1 MLPKQ
6 ANTKRF
12 VSLTISLSLADS
24 SYHFFSIQKSDPKC
38 FSVFIENISKEISFQ
53 PQTSYTSKKN
63 VIHENLRY
71 RHPNFICNENC
82 VGNLLFY
89 FQEDEKKIR
98 SIWSQNIILI
108 SRFQLFIYK
117 SKSWIQHGSYLYSPN
132 KTKHFS
138 NTRKCKFDGFFFL
151 HKFIFCFYC
160 FQIINFSSNFQ
171 IDCVYLRVCVYF
183 FIFF

>member
-71 RHPNFICNENC
+71 RRLYVMKIVLEIYYFI
-82 VGNLLFY
+82 F
-89 FQEDEKKIR
+89 KKM
-98 SIWSQNIILI
+98 
-108 SRFQLFIYK
+108 
-117 SKSWIQHGSYLYSPN
+117 
-132 KTKHFS
+132 
-138 NTRKCKFDGFFFL
+138 RKKFDQSGPKIL
-151 HKFIFCFYC
+151 Y
-160 FQIINFSSNFQ
+160 
-171 IDCVYLRVCVYF
+171 
-183 FIFF
+183 